1 MKNTKW
7 STPGAVA
14 VAALA
19 LAFADGN
26 AYANQG
32 TTEER
37 AMHRFEQAVSRY
49 VTLHRQLEQSVPPL
63 EVTDDMYA
71 LFEATE
77 ALATLIREARPQARE
92 ADIFDPEVNQILR
105 TRIQAVLED
114 HQIAIDELLAE
125 IMLEVPPG
133 LQPPRTNE
141 RFPWDWGAAIPVCL
155 LDVLPELPEE
165 LEYRFAG
172 RDLVLIDIHAELV
185 VDVLR
190 GALPPPNPR
199 GILTSVLDGPHDL
212 GVLSRQDW
220 R

>member
-1 MKNTKW
+1 MKNTTW
-7 STPGAVA
+7 STPGV
-14 VAALA
+14 
-19 LAFADGN
+19 LAFAALVLAFGDAN
-26 AYANQG
+26 LHANQR
-32 TTEER
+32 TAEER
-37 AMHRFEQAVSRY
+37 AMHRFEHAVSTY
-49 VTLHRQLEQSVPPL
+49 ATLHRQLERSVPPL
-63 EVTDDMYA
+63 GVTDDVYA
-71 LFEATE
+71 LYAATE
-77 ALATLIREARPQARE
+77 ALAHRIREARAQARE
-92 ADIFDPEVNQILR
+92 GDIFDPEVGQFLR
-105 TRIQAVLED
+105 TRIQQVLGD
-114 HQIAIDELLAE
+114 YQIAIDELLAE

-133 LQPPRTNE
+133 LEPPRTNE

-190 GALPPPNPR
+190 RALPPPNPR
-199 GILTSVLDGPHDL
+199 GILTSAPNDPHDL